1 MQKARGITDN
11 VSLLRNELFI
21 PSLLLKKLVH
31 EARKLMK
38 KTCTHQPDCLKLIQR
53 IIDREATPEE
63 EAAFLANKEQCLP
76 CQEGYE
82 LEQSLRKA
90 IKSNCSSKCPE
101 TLFAR
106 IKAKLF
112 VVLILISILIPL
124 FC

>member
-1 MQKARGITDN
+1 
-11 VSLLRNELFI
+11 
-21 PSLLLKKLVH
+21 
-31 EARKLMK
+31 MK
-38 KTCTHQPDCLKLIQR
+38 KNCNHQADCLKLIQR
-53 IIDREATPEE
+53 IVDREASPEE
-63 EAAFLANKEQCLP
+63 EATFLANKEQCIP

-112 VVLILISILIPL
+112 VILILISILIPL

>member
-1 MQKARGITDN
+1 
-11 VSLLRNELFI
+11 
-21 PSLLLKKLVH
+21 
-31 EARKLMK
+31 MK

-63 EAAFLANKEQCLP
+63 EATFLANKEQCMP
-76 CQEGYE
+76 CQEGYA
-82 LEQSLRKA
+82 LEKSLRKA
-90 IKSNCSSKCPE
+90 IQSNCASKCPE
-101 TLFAR
+101 TLFAL

>member
-1 MQKARGITDN
+1 
-11 VSLLRNELFI
+11 
-21 PSLLLKKLVH
+21 
-31 EARKLMK
+31 MK

-53 IIDREATPEE
+53 ILDREATPEE
-63 EAAFLANKEQCLP
+63 EATFLANKEQCLP

-82 LEQSLRKA
+82 LEQSMRKA
-90 IKSNCSSKCPE
+90 IKSSCSSKCPE
-101 TLFAR
+101 ALFAR